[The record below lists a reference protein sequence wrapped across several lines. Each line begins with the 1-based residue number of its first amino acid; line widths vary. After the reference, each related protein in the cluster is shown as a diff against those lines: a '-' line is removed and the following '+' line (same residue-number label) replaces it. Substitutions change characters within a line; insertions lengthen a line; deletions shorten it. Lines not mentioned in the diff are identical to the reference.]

1 MEKITVKDFRGED
14 IIVSDFYKKYHPQI
28 TDILENAAVKV
39 VTKMCN
45 FYVKFESPK
54 SNKYS
59 SVQTNEN
66 PGKNDSVTNFF
77 ADQIDTTGMYTDIQN
92 FTNTLPG
99 VTYYPNEYKI
109 NEFK

>member
-99 VTYYPNEYKI
+99 VTYYPNEDKI